1 MIRNIIILLL
11 LSLSFG
17 GTVTDIDGNVYE
29 TVQIGEL
36 ILQISYEVM
45 FRGYNN
51 VEIYINKIVN
61 GLACNGD
68 LLQYLHTLMFEKD

>member
-45 FRGYNN
+45 FRDYNN
-51 VEIYINKIVN
+51 VEISINKIVN
-61 GLACNGD
+61 GL
-68 LLQYLHTLMFEKD
+68 TVVTP

>member
-45 FRGYNN
+45 FRDYNN

-61 GLACNGD
+61 GLMIV
-68 LLQYLHTLMFEKD
+68 TP

>member
-45 FRGYNN
+45 FRDYNN
-51 VEIYINKIVN
+51 VEISINKIVN
-61 GLACNGD
+61 GLMVV
-68 LLQYLHTLMFEKD
+68 TP

>member
-45 FRGYNN
+45 FRDYNN
-51 VEIYINKIVN
+51 VEISINKIVN
-61 GLACNGD
+61 GLMVI
-68 LLQYLHTLMFEKD
+68 TP

>member
-1 MIRNIIILLL
+1 MKHFYILLL
-11 LSLSFG
+11 FSLSF

-45 FRGYNN
+45 FRDYNN
-51 VEIYINKIVN
+51 VEISINKIVN
-61 GLACNGD
+61 GLMIV
-68 LLQYLHTLMFEKD
+68 TP